1 MAVPFVGLTGGLGA
15 GKSTALAQLES
26 LGAAVLSADTV
37 VHELYSDGAVA
48 HAVRER
54 FGNGVFDGE
63 KLDRRALAVRVFDH
77 DDDRRWLEQ
86 LLWPLVARRAEE
98 FRARAARRVPPP
110 RAVVVEAPLL
120 FEAGSPSRYAA
131 TIAVIAADELRAQR
145 LGERDQTHLGER
157 EARQLSQAEKAR
169 RATHVV
175 VNDGTVEQL
184 RQQLSAVLDQLG
196 R

>member
-1 MAVPFVGLTGGLGA
+1 M
-15 GKSTALAQLES
+15 
-26 LGAAVLSADTV
+26 
-37 VHELYSDGAVA
+37 
-48 HAVRER
+48 
-54 FGNGVFDGE
+54 
-63 KLDRRALAVRVFDH
+63 
-77 DDDRRWLEQ
+77 
-86 LLWPLVARRAEE
+86 
-98 FRARAARRVPPP
+98 
-110 RAVVVEAPLL
+110 VEAPLL

-145 LGERDQTHLGER
+145 LGGRDQTHLGER